1 MMLDDSEVQMDRR
14 TVLQSAGVA
23 AGASALGGVVSATPG
38 RETNRDANEVLVG
51 VVRGQG
57 TPKRIVSGHVP
68 DGASVVHQNE
78 TLRYAAV
85 AFPAG
90 SEAAREQFK
99 EAVTEDK
106 RVVYAEDNG
115 TVHALYTPNDPRW
128 SDQYAPQMVNAD
140 DAWDTTL
147 GSANVT
153 IAIVDTGIQYDHAD
167 LDGNMST
174 SESNH
179 GQDFVDDDEDP
190 YPDVLSDE
198 YHGTHVGG
206 IAAAE
211 TDNGTGVAGVSES
224 ALLSARVLNENGS
237 GYWSDVADGIQWA
250 TDQGADVIN
259 MSLGGSSGSS
269 TLKNA
274 VEYAYNN
281 GVYLAAAAGNDGPCS
296 DCVGYPAAYQE
307 CVAVSALDSDG
318 TLANYSSTGPE
329 VELAAPGT
337 SVLSTTTSARGDYE
351 NLSGTSMATPVVSGV
366 AGLTLDQWNLTNTEL
381 RNHLNNTA
389 VDMGLGDNEEGNGR
403 VDAYNAVTTDPGGGS
418 GSAVV
423 EFQKYDMDET
433 WETANLSTSFSSPV
447 VLSKPISYAGSQ
459 SAHVRLRNVASG
471 SYETQV
477 EEWVYLNGDH
487 KFETVSS
494 LVSEAGTAT
503 TSDGTPLEAGTA
515 TISDTDSW
523 TSVSFSQS
531 FGSAPVVLST
541 IQTRNGGD
549 PIVTRN
555 RDVSTAGF
563 EFTMQEEEA
572 RGGHYSETGGWLA
585 VEPGTG
591 TLDGKSFEAG
601 TVSSV
606 DENWTTISFSGS
618 YTDPVFLA
626 DMQTTNGGDTCNLRY
641 RNLGSGSVEVFVE
654 EETSSDSET
663 GHTYET
669 VGFVVVEGA

>member
-1 MMLDDSEVQMDRR
+1 MSDDSEVRMNRR

-23 AGASALGGVVSATPG
+23 AGASALGGVTAATPG
-38 RETNRDANEVLVG
+38 RETDSRANEVLVG

-57 TPKRIVSGHVP
+57 TPKEVVSDHVP
-68 DGASVVHQNE
+68 DGASLVHQNE

-85 AFPAG
+85 AFPDA
-90 SEAAREQFK
+90 SADARAQFK
-99 EAVTEDK
+99 EAVTQDK
-106 RVVYAEDNG
+106 RVAYAEDNG
-115 TVHALYTPNDPRW
+115 TVRALFTPNDPKW
-128 SDQYAPQMVNAD
+128 SDQYAPQMVNAP

-153 IAIVDTGIQYDHAD
+153 VAIVDTGMQYDHPD
-167 LDGNMST
+167 LDGNMSG
-174 SESNH
+174 SESNS

-190 YPDVLSDE
+190 YPDNLDTE

-224 ALLSARVLNENGS
+224 TLLSARVLNEDGS
-237 GYWSDVADGIQWA
+237 GYWSDVADGIKWA

-281 GVYLAAAAGNDGPCS
+281 GVYIAAAAGNDGPCS

-318 TLANYSSTGPE
+318 SLASYSSTGPE

-337 SVLSTTTSARGDYE
+337 SVLSTTTSNRGDYE

-366 AGLTLDQWNLTNTEL
+366 AGLTLAQWNVSNTQL
-381 RNHLNNTA
+381 RSHLNDTA
-389 VDMGLGDNEEGNGR
+389 VDVGLGSNEQGNGR
-403 VDAYNAVTTDPGGGS
+403 VDAYNAVTTDPSGGS
-418 GSAVV
+418 GSATV
-423 EFQKYDMDET
+423 EFLNYDLDET
-433 WETANLSTSFSSPV
+433 WKTVSLSTSFSSPV
-447 VLSKPISYAGSQ
+447 VVSKPLSYDGSHP
-459 SAHVRLRNVASG
+459 AHVRLRNVASG

-477 EEWVYLNGDH
+477 EEWTYLDGGH

-503 TSDGTPLEAGTA
+503 TGSGTPLEAGTA
-515 TISDTDSW
+515 SVSDTESW
-523 TSVSFSQS
+523 TAVSFSQS

-541 IQTRNGGD
+541 VQTRNGGD

-555 RDVSTAGF
+555 RNVSTAGF
-563 EFTMQEEEA
+563 DVTFQEEEA
-572 RGGHYSETGGWLA
+572 RGGHYSETVGWLA

-606 DENWTTISFSGS
+606 DENWTTISFSQS

-626 DMQTTNGGDTCNLRY
+626 DVQTDNGMNTANLRY

-663 GHTYET
+663 DHTYET